1 MPADVRADEIVGQ
14 QFGILILP
22 DLALF
27 DGAGD
32 QGTYEPVYSITV
44 GFQDAL
50 NALVL
55 SSDLERCF
63 DGHAAVGT
71 RNDILHCV
79 IHELRERFQGR
90 LGIRSASLDILF
102 AVLRITLHAADKQF
116 VLVTDRIVEA
126 TRIDL
131 HRVG

>member
-1 MPADVRADEIVGQ
+1 MPADVRTDEIVGQ
-14 QFGILILP
+14 QIGILFLS

-32 QGTYEPVYSITV
+32 QRTYELVYGITV

-50 NALVL
+50 NALVF
-55 SSDLERCF
+55 SSNLERSF
-63 DGHAAVGT
+63 DGHAAVGA
-71 RNDILHCV
+71 RNDILHGV
-79 IHELRERFQGR
+79 IHELRERLQGR
-90 LGIRSASLDILF
+90 LGIRSTSLDILF
-102 AVLRITLHAADKQF
+102 AVLRVTFKAADKQF
-116 VLVTDRIVEA
+116 VLVTDRVVEA